1 MAEIYLHNNGNN
13 SDEFL
18 SAKDLKVKLEE
29 ELSSVLGKIWLI
41 PSVDVHP
48 GTGVHDLD
56 LLMIGYLDDYRI
68 DISSYK
74 DVSIISFCTTIEIKS
89 HSAEGIYAKGQDLWV
104 KYPSGDHNV
113 TIQSNK
119 QKITLINFFSE
130 TLQMGKRIPFVSNII
145 WLKGIE
151 YDDFE
156 RSVGLVYKN
165 IVTSD
170 AYVDEFFDA
179 IGRQSTLRDHGFV
192 NAFINYTP
200 EEIEKVA
207 NIFCAKSD
215 GVDSMTLR
223 RMNLLLQT
231 TSVPFDLD
239 QKQEPVIV
247 LSGHAGTGK
256 TIMLLQAADILTK
269 KGKKCLFLTYNNALI
284 ADLQH
289 TISLMPR
296 GFSHFE
302 MKSMHSFLI
311 SIMYQHGCWKQ
322 DFEIEKDFFP
332 SIAKLRRTVK
342 DLHSGMQYEYVF
354 VDEAQD
360 WEKSVAD
367 VLKDICQNSHIVIAD
382 GIDQFMR
389 KGDCS
394 NWGNSNLPKLKKCL
408 RQRYNLTVFVK
419 LFAQKNG
426 VCWNVEPNAD
436 YPGGKVVVTN
446 NYSKELHDELFE
458 KARQHGCT
466 YYDMM
471 LLVPPSMIE
480 SGQFKLKFKYQKRG
494 INIYDGTNRA
504 IRENPYNEA
513 NAQNNESRLFSYES
527 CRGLE
532 AWTVVCHRFHELFEA
547 EHPHSYSDIPF
558 DAARKY
564 MLTLWTL
571 IPLTRAIDTL
581 VIVVPKGTNTA
592 KVLKEIADENPDFVE
607 YKID

>member
-1 MAEIYLHNNGNN
+1 
-13 SDEFL
+13 
-18 SAKDLKVKLEE
+18 
-29 ELSSVLGKIWLI
+29 
-41 PSVDVHP
+41 
-48 GTGVHDLD
+48 
-56 LLMIGYLDDYRI
+56 
-68 DISSYK
+68 
-74 DVSIISFCTTIEIKS
+74 
-89 HSAEGIYAKGQDLWV
+89 
-104 KYPSGDHNV
+104 
-113 TIQSNK
+113 
-119 QKITLINFFSE
+119 
-130 TLQMGKRIPFVSNII
+130 
-145 WLKGIE
+145 
-151 YDDFE
+151 
-156 RSVGLVYKN
+156 
-165 IVTSD
+165 
-170 AYVDEFFDA
+170 
-179 IGRQSTLRDHGFV
+179 
-192 NAFINYTP
+192 
-200 EEIEKVA
+200 
-207 NIFCAKSD
+207 
-215 GVDSMTLR
+215 
-223 RMNLLLQT
+223 
-231 TSVPFDLD
+231 
-239 QKQEPVIV
+239 
-247 LSGHAGTGK
+247 
-256 TIMLLQAADILTK
+256 
-269 KGKKCLFLTYNNALI
+269 
-284 ADLQH
+284 
-289 TISLMPR
+289 
-296 GFSHFE
+296 
-302 MKSMHSFLI
+302 
-311 SIMYQHGCWKQ
+311 
-322 DFEIEKDFFP
+322 
-332 SIAKLRRTVK
+332 
-342 DLHSGMQYEYVF
+342 MQYEYVF

-394 NWGNSNLPKLKKCL
+394 NWGNSNLPKLKRCL

-446 NYSKELHDELFE
+446 NYSKELHNELFE

-480 SGQFKLKFKYQKRG
+480 SGQFKLKSKYKEMG

-504 IRENPYNEA
+504 IREKPYNEA

-581 VIVVPKGTNTA
+581 VIVVPKGTSTA

-607 YKID
+607 YKIE